1 MGLAYGFR
9 GSAHHHQGR
18 NMSVSRQA
26 WCWRRSRELYVLFKD
41 DQEKTVFQAARNKV
55 SKPTATVTHFF
66 KQGHS
71 S

>member
-1 MGLAYGFR
+1 
-9 GSAHHHQGR
+9 
-18 NMSVSRQA
+18 MSVSRQA

-41 DQEKTVFQAARNKV
+41 DQEKTVFLAAGNKV